1 MDSRQKKFIGS
12 GRCVVDLGCGA
23 GDMLNALA
31 GEFEQRIGLDAFT
44 VRLEQSDSAHTRD
57 WEHRIADL
65 NLPFPLETESVDA
78 VMANQVIEHIV
89 DPVRFVAE
97 IHRVLR
103 PGGRC
108 MITTPN
114 IRYLRNIAHLLF
126 SGHGPRT
133 ANGVRLEGDWDG
145 GHIHYFTHRDLTET
159 CAEVGFRDIQS
170 RALIDLSGNS
180 AVRKLF
186 DRHASNHLVR
196 EFLSGNIMLQA
207 IK

>member
-12 GRCVVDLGCGA
+12 GHCVVDLGCGA
-23 GDMLNALA
+23 GEMLSALA
-31 GEFEQRIGLDAFT
+31 GQFEQRIGLDAFT
-44 VRLEQSDSAHTRD
+44 VRLEQSSAAQSRD

-65 NLPFPLETESVDA
+65 NLPFPLDTASVDA
-78 VMANQVIEHIV
+78 VIANQVIEHIV
-89 DPVRFVAE
+89 DPVRFVTE

-114 IRYLRNIAHLLF
+114 IRYIRNIAHLLF

-159 CAEVGFRDIQS
+159 CAEVGFREIHSQ
-170 RALIDLSGNS
+170 ALIDMRGNS
-180 AVRKLF
+180 RMRRLL
-186 DRHASNHLVR
+186 DRNAGNYLIR